1 MTIRKQLKKKLSL
14 LKASRK
20 DLPRLIDCSMV
31 YGDNTYTVDD
41 LILVDNNIALL
52 EKQIQ
57 EINNF
62 NNQLSI
68 K

>member
-1 MTIRKQLKKKLSL
+1 MTVRKQLKKKLSL

-20 DLPRLIDCSMV
+20 YLPRLIDCSLV

-41 LILVDNNIALL
+41 LILVDNNIALV

-57 EINNF
+57 EIDNLNPI
-62 NNQLSI
+62 Q
-68 K
+68 KQK